1 MAQVLGN
8 IMRVLEAAG
17 IDDAYCVLGHIYG
30 PGGFAIVLCPDLVRV
45 ELVDSCPWHHQH
57 RRYHRTS
64 YT

>member
-30 PGGFAIVLCPDLVRV
+30 PGGFAIVLCPDLACV
-45 ELVDSCPWHHQH
+45 ELVDSCP
-57 RRYHRTS
+57 
-64 YT
+64 